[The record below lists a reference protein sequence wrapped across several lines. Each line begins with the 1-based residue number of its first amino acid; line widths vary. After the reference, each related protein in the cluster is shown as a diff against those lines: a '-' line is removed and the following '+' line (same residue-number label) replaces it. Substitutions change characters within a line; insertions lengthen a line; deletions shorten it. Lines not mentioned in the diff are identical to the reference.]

1 MSFPF
6 LQPYAGLSNS
16 LQTAQAA
23 VGGTVGGWV
32 EVGRTTLGSNGD
44 DIEVSSLADKRY
56 YMVLVNSLNTG
67 AISSDLRLGNGS
79 TDTGSNYAYR
89 YAGDGG
95 GEGTGTTATSMII
108 SNSGVVIN
116 NILQVNYLANLSGKE
131 KLLISHTNHQ
141 NTAGAANVPFRFE
154 AVGKWANTSNPL
166 DTVTAHNRAAGSFIS
181 GSECVVLGWDP
192 ADTHT
197 SNFWEELAS
206 VELGSAATEID
217 SGTISAKKYL
227 WCQMYHPEPAA
238 AVYTKIRF
246 NNDTGNTMAWR
257 RSNNGGAD
265 VTGTSDDEIRVGESR
280 NLGNFINCFI
290 INNSANEKLI
300 MGHGVHQQ
308 TAGAT
313 TAPDRDEFVGKW
325 ANTSTQ
331 ITNIDFF
338 PHTGTYPIGTI
349 LKVWGA
355 D

>member
-1 MSFPF
+1 LSLPY
-6 LQPYAGLSNS
+6 LQPYFGLSNS

-23 VGGTVGGWV
+23 AGGAVGGWV
-32 EVGRTTLGSNGD
+32 ELARTTLGSAGD
-44 DIEVSSLADKRY
+44 TISVSSLADKRY
-56 YMVLVNSLNTG
+56 YMVLNDTLPSGDVNGHQRLNND
-67 AISSDLRLGNGS
+67 S
-79 TDTGSNYAYR
+79 GSNYSWRFSANG
-89 YAGDGG
+89 AA
-95 GEGTGTTATSMII
+95 EVTGTSAS
-108 SNSGVVIN
+108 VIFSDYDSSTTPSFN
-116 NILQVNYLANLSGKE
+116 LNYLANVATKE
-131 KLLISHTNHQ
+131 KLSTGWGVTQ
-141 NTAGAANVPFRFE
+141 NTAGAGTAPQRVEFT
-154 AVGKWANTSNPL
+154 GKWANTSDAVNRIDYVNVSTGDF
-166 DTVTAHNRAAGSFIS
+166 DT
-181 GSECVVLGWDP
+181 GSEVVVLGWDP
-192 ADTHT
+192 EDTHT

-206 VELGSAATEID
+206 VELGGTATEID
-217 SGTISAKKYL
+217 SGTILAKKYL
-227 WCQMYHPEPAA
+227 WCQMYHPEPAG

-265 VTGTSDDEIRVGESR
+265 GTGTSDDEIRVGESR

-308 TAGAT
+308 TAGAG

-355 D
+355 N